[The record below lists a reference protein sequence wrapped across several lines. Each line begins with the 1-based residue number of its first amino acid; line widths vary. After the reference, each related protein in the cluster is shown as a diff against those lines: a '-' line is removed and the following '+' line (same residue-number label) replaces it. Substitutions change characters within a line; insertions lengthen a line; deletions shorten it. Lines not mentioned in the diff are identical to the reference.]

1 MLWPVF
7 VYCFLLIYPMLCISK
22 LKETNMVPS
31 ALLMLG
37 ASVTAKQNASNS
49 FAGGVTITLKAKLLF
64 FWIKA

>member
-1 MLWPVF
+1 
-7 VYCFLLIYPMLCISK
+7 
-22 LKETNMVPS
+22 MVPS
-31 ALLMLG
+31 ALLTLG